1 MTYTIVWTPEAFSAI
16 RRLRA
21 ADPDGAKLVGAA
33 VTGLA
38 TDPCPPGTRALGT
51 SGIYRLAF
59 GDYRVVYEV
68 DGETVTVYVMNV
80 GSVPP
85 PRG

>member
-1 MTYTIVWTPEAFSAI
+1 MTYTIVWRPEAFAAL

-21 ADPDGAKLVGAA
+21 TDPDGAKFIGAA

-38 TDPCPPGTRALGT
+38 ADPCPLGSKALGG
-51 SGIYRLAF
+51 SGMYRLILD
-59 GDYRVVYEV
+59 DYRVLYEV
-68 DGETVTVYVMNV
+68 DGGAVAVYVINV

-85 PRG
+85 PRR